1 MPPSLPPFTPLFDDD
16 TTDGASLAAEFQAVY
31 GSDWRIPPPGPARP
45 YTFMNFA
52 TSRDG
57 RVSFNLPG
65 QASGGDISDFNTHD
79 QWLMGLLRA
88 RCDAVLM
95 GDGTM
100 RVVPDHLW
108 TAEFIYPPDAE
119 AYAALRRAEGRAPVP
134 LQIFLTLHGDLPAE
148 AVVFDQPD
156 FHIVIATTR
165 QGAQTV
171 RPFQDRA
178 ARVGILDLGEDEVDL
193 PRLMTTLLT
202 EYGVRS
208 LLVEG
213 GPRVYGA
220 LLAAGLVDDEFV
232 TLCPIVVGIARDAAP
247 RPSLVE
253 GVAFT
258 PENAPRSRLL
268 SLRRAAN
275 HLFLR
280 SRYATQ

>member
-1 MPPSLPPFTPLFDDD
+1 MHPTLSPFTPLFDDD
-16 TTDGASLAAEFQAVY
+16 TTDGAALAPEFQAVY
-31 GSDWRIPPPGPARP
+31 GSGWRIPLAHPTRP

-65 QASGGDISDFNTHD
+65 QSSGGDISDFNPHD

-119 AYAALRRAEGRAPVP
+119 AFAALRRAEGRAPAP
-134 LQIFLTLHGDLPAE
+134 LQVFLTLHGDLLAE

-156 FHIVIATTR
+156 FHIVIATTHH
-165 QGAQTV
+165 GAAAA
-171 RPFQDRA
+171 RPFQARP
-178 ARVGILDLGEDEVDL
+178 ARVDILDLGEEGVDL
-193 PRLMTTLLT
+193 PRLMTILLN
-202 EYGVRS
+202 EYGVQS

-232 TLCPIVVGIARDAAP
+232 TFCPIVVGMAPAAAP

-253 GVAFT
+253 GVAFR

-268 SLRRAAN
+268 SLRRAGN

-280 SRYATQ
+280 SRYSTL